1 MALKLIFMGTP
12 EFALPAMEAINQS
25 SHHIAAVYTQA
36 PKKSKRGQ
44 NINLSPVHQ
53 YSEKLNLNVRH
64 PLDLNNEKE
73 IQFFKRINPDVVIV
87 VAYGKILPKKILDLK
102 NIIFLN
108 IHASLLPKWRGAAP
122 IQRSIMNMDK
132 ETGISIMKILPK
144 LDSGP
149 IILQKKLKITNDDDY
164 ISLSKKLS
172 MLGSKLMLD
181 SLNLIEKKSFKFI
194 DQDEHLATYA
204 KKIEKGEALADWNVT
219 AEQFVAKIKGLNPS
233 PGVWFIHKSA
243 RIRIISALETNY
255 KGNPGEVLDDELTIA
270 CKKNS
275 IKISSLQKEGKKKLT
290 SKDFLIGYKIKK
302 GEKLS

>member
-12 EFALPAMEAINQS
+12 EFALPIMEAINYS
-25 SHHIAAVYTQA
+25 SHNIAAVYTQA

-44 NINLSPVHQ
+44 KINLSPVHQ
-53 YSEKLNLNVRH
+53 YSEKLNLDVRH
-64 PLDLNNEKE
+64 PNDLNNDKE

-87 VAYGKILPKKILDLK
+87 VAYGKILPRKILDLK

-132 ETGISIMKILPK
+132 ETGVSIMKILPK

-149 IILQKKLKITNDDDY
+149 ILLKEKLKITNDDDY
-164 ISLSKKLS
+164 ASLSKKLS
-172 MLGSKLMLD
+172 NLGSKLIIH
-181 SLNLIEKKSFKFI
+181 SLKLIEKNSLKFTY
-194 DQDEHLATYA
+194 QDENLATYA
-204 KKIEKGEALADWNVT
+204 NKINKREAIVDWNLT
-219 AEQFVAKIKGLNPS
+219 AKQLVANIKALNPS

-243 RIRIISALETNY
+243 RIKIISALETNY
-255 KGNPGEVLDDELTIA
+255 NGNPGEVLNDELTIA
-270 CKKNS
+270 CKENS
-275 IKISSLQKEGKKKLT
+275 IKISLLQKEGKKKLT
-290 SKDFLIGYKIKK
+290 SKEFLIGYKINK

>member
-12 EFALPAMEAINQS
+12 EFALPIMEAINHS
-25 SHHIAAVYTQA
+25 SHNIAAVYTQA

-44 NINLSPVHQ
+44 KINLSPVHQ
-53 YSEKLNLNVRH
+53 YSEKLSLEVRH
-64 PLDLNNEKE
+64 PDDLNNEKE

-122 IQRSIMNMDK
+122 IQRSIMNMDT

-149 IILQKKLKITNDDDY
+149 IMLQDKLKITNDDDY

-172 MLGSKLMLD
+172 ILGSKLILD
-181 SLNLIEKKSFKFI
+181 SLNLIENKKYKYI
-194 DQDEHLATYA
+194 DQEEHLATYA
-204 KKIEKGEALADWNVT
+204 KKIEKEEAIANWNTT

-233 PGVWFIHKSA
+233 PGVWFTHKSA
-243 RIRIISALETNY
+243 RIKIISALKTNST
-255 KGNPGEVLDDELTIA
+255 GRPGEVLDDELTIA
-270 CKKNS
+270 CKEHS
-275 IKISSLQKEGKKKLT
+275 IKISLLQKEGKKKLT

>member
-12 EFALPAMEAINQS
+12 EFALPIMEAITNS
-25 SHHIAAVYTQA
+25 PHKIAAVYTKA

-44 NINLSPVHQ
+44 NINISPVHQ
-53 YSEKLNLNVRH
+53 YSEKLDLEVRH
-64 PLDLNNEKE
+64 PENLNNDKE
-73 IQFFKRINPDVVIV
+73 IQFFEKINPDVVIV

-102 NIIFLN
+102 NIKFLN

-149 IILQKKLKITNDDDY
+149 IMLQEKIKITNDDDY

-172 MLGSKLMLD
+172 ILGSKLTLKT
-181 SLNLIEKKSFKFI
+181 LNLIERKSYKFI
-194 DQDEHLATYA
+194 DQDERFATYA
-204 KKIEKGEALADWNVT
+204 KKVHKDEAIADWNMT
-219 AEQFVAKIKGLNPS
+219 AKKLVAKIKGFNPF
-233 PGVWFIHKSA
+233 PGVWFVHNRT
-243 RIRIISALETNY
+243 RIKIISASITAS

-270 CKKNS
+270 CKENS
-275 IKISSLQKEGKKKLT
+275 IKISLLQKEGKKQLK

-302 GEKLS
+302 GERLS

>member
-12 EFALPAMEAINQS
+12 EFALPIMKALNYS
-25 SHHIAAVYTQA
+25 SHDIAAVYTQA
-36 PKKSKRGQ
+36 PKKSQRGQ
-44 NINLSPVHQ
+44 KINLSPVHQ

-64 PLDLNNEKE
+64 PNDLNNEKE

-102 NIIFLN
+102 NIVFLN

-149 IILQKKLKITNDDDY
+149 ILLKEKLKITKDDDY

-172 MLGSKLMLD
+172 ILGSKLMID
-181 SLNLIEKKSFKFI
+181 SLNLIEINSLKFT
-194 DQDEHLATYA
+194 DQDENLATYA
-204 KKIEKGEALADWNVT
+204 NKIDKREAMVDWNLT
-219 AEQFVAKIKGLNPS
+219 AKQLVAKIKGLNPS
-233 PGVWFIHKSA
+233 PGVWFIHKRA

-255 KGNPGEVLDDELTIA
+255 NGNPGEVLDDELTIA
-270 CKKNS
+270 CKENS

-290 SKDFLIGYKIKK
+290 SKDFLTGYKIKK